1 MGIPLL
7 RGRGFDEHD
16 TASTSPVAI
25 IDGAFARQFFPHEDP
40 IGHKI
45 KSCANWQTI
54 IGVVGSVK
62 HQQPMNA
69 PVPMIY
75 SPHAQSPD
83 PYMWVTVRATG
94 DLAKLAA
101 TARADVRAIDPD
113 IPLLKLRTMRQVV
126 ADSLSE
132 PRLLSSFLAGFAGFA
147 LALASIGIYGIIAY
161 SVAQRMREM
170 GVRLALGASPS
181 DVLALILRKAAWL
194 AGTGLLV
201 GIPAALAMSRAMR
214 SLLYGISPRDLTV
227 FAGVPLLLVMVALA
241 ASYVPARRAAK
252 VDPTVALRYE

>member
-1 MGIPLL
+1 M
-7 RGRGFDEHD
+7 
-16 TASTSPVAI
+16 
-25 IDGAFARQFFPHEDP
+25 
-40 IGHKI
+40 
-45 KSCANWQTI
+45 
-54 IGVVGSVK
+54 
-62 HQQPMNA
+62 
-69 PVPMIY
+69 
-75 SPHAQSPD
+75 
-83 PYMWVTVRATG
+83 
-94 DLAKLAA
+94 
-101 TARADVRAIDPD
+101 RAIDLD

-161 SVAQRMREM
+161 SVAQRMHEM
-170 GVRLALGASPS
+170 GLRLALGASPS
-181 DVLALILRKAAWL
+181 DVLALVLRKGAWL
-194 AGTGLLV
+194 AGLGLLV

-227 FAGVPLLLVMVALA
+227 FAGVPVLLVMVALA